1 MDSLTSK
8 PSCIKDLKELV
19 NNLTDR
25 DVDIK
30 NHLQCIKSIL
40 EDKRIKNDAT
50 KIKKIKQ
57 ILKDG

>member
-1 MDSLTSK
+1 MGPLTSK
-8 PSCIKDLKELV
+8 PSCIEDLKELV

-25 DVDIK
+25 DVNIK
-30 NHLQCIKSIL
+30 NHLQCIKSVL
-40 EDKRIKNDAT
+40 GDKRIKNDAT

>member
-19 NNLTDR
+19 DNLTDR
-25 DVDIK
+25 DVNIK
-30 NHLQCIKSIL
+30 NHLQCIKSVL

-57 ILKDG
+57 ILKNG

>member
-8 PSCIKDLKELV
+8 PSCIEDLKELV

-25 DVDIK
+25 DVNIK
-30 NHLQCIKSIL
+30 NHLQCIKSVL